1 MKQRKLLIAVA
12 IVLLLAAAGWWR
24 FGRGPE
30 VAAAAAARGTAVEIV
45 YATGGVEPV
54 RWAKVASLIR
64 DRIVDLCDCEGKAV
78 KKGDVLARL
87 DDREVKAQLEDLKA
101 REDFLKREMSRVS
114 ELITR
119 GAATTQA
126 YERASMDLPQVQA
139 QIAVQ
144 TEKINDYTI
153 VAPMDGVVLRRDG
166 EIGEIAEVGQIL
178 YRVGVPKPLQV
189 VAEVNEED
197 IPRVKIGQTVLFRTD
212 AFPDRRLE
220 GKVSEITPMGDVAA
234 KTFRVK
240 MALPDDTPLKP
251 GMSVEANIVT
261 REKPNALLIP
271 ADAVQGNAVF
281 VLDGA
286 TCASARSRSAFAA
299 PARSKC
305 SPALPTANGSPR
317 RRRPISRTA
326 PASASSPRS
335 REPHL
340 RHRLDPC
347 ARPRAADRL
356 CRRRR
361 RHRGRLLD
369 HDGLADAGLAGR
381 LHPAADQH
389 AAAHHRHRRAAH
401 AAAAAG
407 GSDCSPPPKSTA

>member
-1 MKQRKLLIAVA
+1 MKIRNIVIGAA
-12 IVLLLAAAGWWR
+12 IVLLLAATGWYR

-30 VAAAAAARGTAVEIV
+30 VTAAAATRGTAVEIV

-54 RWAKVASLIR
+54 RWSKVASLVR
-64 DRIVDLCDCEGKAV
+64 DRIVEICDCEGKAV
-78 KKGDVLARL
+78 AKGDVLARL

-101 REDFLKREMSRVS
+101 REAFLKREMSRVS

-119 GAATTQA
+119 GAATTQN
-126 YERASMDLPQVQA
+126 YERTSMDLGQVQA

-144 TEKINDYTI
+144 LEKINDYTI

-197 IPRVKIGQTVLFRTD
+197 IPRVAIGQTALFRTD
-212 AFPDRRLE
+212 AFPDRRLQ
-220 GKVSEITPMGDVAA
+220 GKVSEITPMGDIAA

-240 MALPDDTPLKP
+240 IALPEDTPLKP

-281 VLDGA
+281 VLDG
-286 TCASARSRSAFAA
+286 SQVR
-299 PARSKC
+299 K
-305 SPALPTANGSPR
+305 
-317 RRRPISRTA
+317 
-326 PASASSPRS
+326 
-335 REPHL
+335 REVTIGI
-340 RHRLDPC
+340 
-347 ARPRAADRL
+347 
-356 CRRRR
+356 
-361 RHRGRLLD
+361 RGTRVVEVLS
-369 HDGLADAGLAGR
+369 GLADGERVAS
-381 LHPAADQH
+381 PAATDLTDGARVRV
-389 AAAHHRHRRAAH
+389 AAPR
-401 AAAAAG
+401 
-407 GSDCSPPPKSTA
+407 P